1 MAIRK
6 TKISLRNVPNLS
18 SVRQALA
25 KISSRTR
32 ILPRLNADQ
41 FEMMHKQETR
51 AGKGKG
57 PTTGK
62 FMISEKLQL
71 LRPKISAP
79 THPNWVRALA
89 EKKASNGEVIKATLE
104 RVDRFPTKPN
114 LAVAQH
120 VLNDI
125 GAKKGGSALLR
136 KLLTQETVTRIIK
149 KGV

>member
-6 TKISLRNVPNLS
+6 VRIPVRKVPNLS

-25 KISSRTR
+25 KISSRSR
-32 ILPRLNADQ
+32 VLPRLTADQ
-41 FEMMHKQETR
+41 FEEMHKPDTR

-57 PTTGK
+57 PAAGK
-62 FMISEKLQL
+62 FMVSEKLQL
-71 LRPKISAP
+71 LRPKISAK
-79 THPNWVRALA
+79 TQPNWVRVMA
-89 EKKASNGEVIKATLE
+89 EKKVSNQAAIKTTLE

-114 LAVAQH
+114 LTVAQH

-136 KLLTQETVTRIIK
+136 KMLTQETVTRIIK